1 MDGVLVEN
9 DPFLTLGYVP
19 DDPASCRTVETPQL
33 AVPPATEAMAAH
45 DTKRRLAANERTA
58 GRVGPDDT

>member
-1 MDGVLVEN
+1 
-9 DPFLTLGYVP
+9 
-19 DDPASCRTVETPQL
+19 
-33 AVPPATEAMAAH
+33 MAAH